1 MPKPSAEFDSS
12 VVRAIV
18 PEMIG
23 LKRPAPVAIS
33 RSAAKTVP
41 YDETFPLTK

>member
-1 MPKPSAEFDSS
+1 MPKPKAEFDSS

-23 LKRPAPVAIS
+23 LKRPEPVAITS
-33 RSAAKTVP
+33 SARNTSP
-41 YDETFPLTK
+41 